1 MELGAASTHNR
12 RDIFRWGSIKMSNQ
26 RNSLRNLWWGMLGN
40 IITTFVAILIPRLF
54 IVNYG
59 SEVNGLLSSIRQI
72 YVYLALLEAGVGD
85 ASVIALYGPIGR
97 KDHQATNEILAATHY
112 YYRKIGIIYAACV
125 VALSFVYPLLLD
137 TTIPYHVSCLVILLQ
152 GSGSVISYLFQGKY
166 NMLLRVDNRNY
177 VTTNLGTVTTVLTDV
192 CRIVLLMMGKSIVAV
207 QATYLVFNLIK
218 MLCIAWYIK
227 RNYPW
232 IDLSVKPN
240 FQAISQKSAVLVHQV
255 SSLVFGH
262 TDVLVLT
269 FVCGLK
275 TVSIYSMY
283 ATIYGMVSNLI
294 TITSN
299 SVQSVLGQTF
309 HNDRKK
315 YIELQDTFETYYLA
329 LVFGLFSIASIFIL
343 PFMKL
348 YTEGADINYIDWK
361 LPVLFGAYQ
370 LISYGRASSNNI
382 ISFAG
387 KYKETQWRAW
397 LETGI
402 NLVVSF
408 TCVFQFGIYGVLM
421 GTIAALL
428 YRAND
433 IIIYA
438 NKIVLNRSPWPT
450 YRRWLINLGLLL
462 VMVFAFVHLPL
473 RVDSYLWLLLNAMWV
488 SIVVMI
494 AFLGVN
500 SIAEPKSRKV
510 AHKYLM
516 SMLGTMNKRRVRRE
530 SKDLE

>member
-1 MELGAASTHNR
+1 
-12 RDIFRWGSIKMSNQ
+12 MSNQ
-26 RNSLRNLWWGMLGN
+26 RNSIRNLWWGIIGN
-40 IITTFVAILIPRLF
+40 IITSLVAILIPRLF

-112 YYRKIGIIYAACV
+112 YYRKIGMIYAACV
-125 VALSFVYPLLLD
+125 VVLSFVYPLLLD
-137 TTIPYHVSCLVILLQ
+137 TTIPYNVCCLVILLQ

-177 VTTNLGTVTTVLTDV
+177 VTTNLGTVTSVLTDI
-192 CRIVLLMMGKSIVAV
+192 CRIGLLLMGKNIVAI

-218 MLCIAWYIK
+218 MLYVSWYIK

-232 IDLSVKPN
+232 IDLNVKPN
-240 FQAISQKSAVLVHQV
+240 FQAISQRSAVLVHQV
-255 SSLVFGH
+255 SALVFSH

-283 ATIYGMVSNLI
+283 ASIYGMVSNLI
-294 TITSN
+294 TITGN

-309 HNDRKK
+309 HNDREK
-315 YIELQDTFETYYLA
+315 YIELQDAFETYYLA
-329 LVFGLFSIASIFIL
+329 LVFGLFTIASIFIL

-348 YTEGADINYIDWK
+348 YTAGADINYIDWK
-361 LPVLFGAYQ
+361 LPVLFSTYQ
-370 LISYGRASSNNI
+370 LISYGRISSNNI

-387 KYKETQWRAW
+387 KFKETQWRAW

-408 TCVFQFGIYGVLM
+408 VCVFQFGIYGVLI

-433 IIIYA
+433 IIIFA
-438 NKIVLNRSPWPT
+438 NKVVLNRSPWPT
-450 YRRWLINLGLLL
+450 YRRWLIDL
-462 VMVFAFVHLPL
+462 VVFSVLVFLFVSIPM
-473 RVDSYLWLLLNAMWV
+473 RVDTYFGLILNAMWV
-488 SIVVMI
+488 SVVIMA
-494 AFLGVN
+494 AFLGV
-500 SIAEPKSRKV
+500 SSLTEPSSRKV
-510 AHKYLM
+510 ALRYL
-516 SMLGTMNKRRVRRE
+516 SRALAKRNK
-530 SKDLE
+530 

>member
-1 MELGAASTHNR
+1 
-12 RDIFRWGSIKMSNQ
+12 MSNY
-26 RNSLRNLWWGMLGN
+26 RNSIRNLWWGILGN
-40 IITTFVAILIPRLF
+40 VITTFVAILIPRLF

-137 TTIPYHVSCLVILLQ
+137 TTIPYHVCCRVILLQ

-218 MLCIAWYIK
+218 MLYIAWYIK

-255 SSLVFGH
+255 SSLVFSH

-283 ATIYGMVSNLI
+283 ATIYGMVGNLI
-294 TITSN
+294 SIVSG
-299 SVQSVLGQTF
+299 SVQSALGQIYN
-309 HNDRKK
+309 NDRKRFV
-315 YIELQDTFETYYLA
+315 ELQDAYETYFLA
-329 LVFGLFSIASIFIL
+329 LVFGLLAIASIFML
-343 PFMKL
+343 PFMAL
-348 YTEGADINYIDWK
+348 YTKGADINYIDWK
-361 LPVLFGAYQ
+361 LPVLFTTYQ
-370 LISYGRASSNNI
+370 LLNYGRTPSHNPI
-382 ISFAG
+382 GFAG
-387 KYKETQWRAW
+387 KFKETQWRAW
-397 LETGI
+397 METII

-408 TCVFQFGIYGVLM
+408 VCVFRFGIYGVLM
-421 GTIAALL
+421 GTIAALI

-450 YRRWLINLGLLL
+450 YRRWLIDL
-462 VMVFAFVHLPL
+462 VVFSVLVFLFVSIPM
-473 RVDSYLWLLLNAMWV
+473 RVDTYFGLILNAMWV
-488 SIVVMI
+488 SVVI
-494 AFLGVN
+494 RAAFLGV
-500 SIAEPKSRKV
+500 SSLTEPSSRKV
-510 AHKYLM
+510 ALRYL
-516 SMLGTMNKRRVRRE
+516 SRALAKRNK
-530 SKDLE
+530 

>member
-1 MELGAASTHNR
+1 
-12 RDIFRWGSIKMSNQ
+12 MSNY
-26 RNSLRNLWWGMLGN
+26 RNSIRNLWWGILGN
-40 IITTFVAILIPRLF
+40 VITTFVAILIPRLF

-137 TTIPYHVSCLVILLQ
+137 TTIPYHVCCLVILLQ

-218 MLCIAWYIK
+218 MLYIAWYIK

-255 SSLVFGH
+255 SSLVFSH

-283 ATIYGMVSNLI
+283 ATIYGMVGNLI
-294 TITSN
+294 SIVSG
-299 SVQSVLGQTF
+299 SVQSALGQIYN
-309 HNDRKK
+309 NDRKRFV
-315 YIELQDTFETYYLA
+315 ELQDAYETYFLA
-329 LVFGLFSIASIFIL
+329 LVFGLLAIASIFML
-343 PFMKL
+343 PFMAL
-348 YTEGADINYIDWK
+348 YTKGADINYIDWK
-361 LPVLFGAYQ
+361 LPVLFTTYQ
-370 LISYGRASSNNI
+370 LLNYGRTPSHNPI
-382 ISFAG
+382 GFAG
-387 KYKETQWRAW
+387 KFKETQWRAW
-397 LETGI
+397 METII

-408 TCVFQFGIYGVLM
+408 VCVFRFGIYGVLM
-421 GTIAALL
+421 GTIAALI

-450 YRRWLINLGLLL
+450 YRRWLIDL
-462 VMVFAFVHLPL
+462 VVFSVLVFLFVSITM
-473 RVDSYLWLLLNAMWV
+473 RVDTYFGLILNAMWV
-488 SIVVMI
+488 SVVIMA
-494 AFLGVN
+494 AFLGV
-500 SIAEPKSRKV
+500 SSLTEPSSRKV
-510 AHKYLM
+510 ALRYL
-516 SMLGTMNKRRVRRE
+516 SRALAKRNK
-530 SKDLE
+530 

>member
-1 MELGAASTHNR
+1 
-12 RDIFRWGSIKMSNQ
+12 MSNY
-26 RNSLRNLWWGMLGN
+26 RNSIRNLWWGILGN
-40 IITTFVAILIPRLF
+40 VITTFVAILIPRLF

-137 TTIPYHVSCLVILLQ
+137 TTIPYHVCCLVILLQ

-218 MLCIAWYIK
+218 MLYIAWYIK

-255 SSLVFGH
+255 SSLVFSH

-283 ATIYGMVSNLI
+283 ATIYGMVGNLI
-294 TITSN
+294 SIVSG
-299 SVQSVLGQTF
+299 SVQSALGQIYN
-309 HNDRKK
+309 NDRKRFV
-315 YIELQDTFETYYLA
+315 ELQDAYETYFLA
-329 LVFGLFSIASIFIL
+329 LVFGLLAIASIFML
-343 PFMKL
+343 PFMAL
-348 YTEGADINYIDWK
+348 YTKGADINYIDWK
-361 LPVLFGAYQ
+361 LPVLFTTYQ
-370 LISYGRASSNNI
+370 LLNYGRTPSHNPI
-382 ISFAG
+382 GFAG
-387 KYKETQWRAW
+387 KFKETQWRAW
-397 LETGI
+397 METII

-408 TCVFQFGIYGVLM
+408 VCVFRFGIYGVLM
-421 GTIAALL
+421 GTIAALI

-450 YRRWLINLGLLL
+450 YRRWLIDL
-462 VMVFAFVHLPL
+462 VVFSVLVFLFVSIPM
-473 RVDSYLWLLLNAMWV
+473 RVDTYFGLILNAMWV
-488 SIVVMI
+488 SVVIMA
-494 AFLGVN
+494 AFLGV
-500 SIAEPKSRKV
+500 SSLTEPSSRKV
-510 AHKYLM
+510 ALRYL
-516 SMLGTMNKRRVRRE
+516 SRALAKRNK
-530 SKDLE
+530 

>member
-1 MELGAASTHNR
+1 
-12 RDIFRWGSIKMSNQ
+12 MSNQ
-26 RNSLRNLWWGMLGN
+26 RNSIRNLWWGIIGN
-40 IITTFVAILIPRLF
+40 IITSLVAILIPRLF

-97 KDHQATNEILAATHY
+97 KDHQATNEILAATHF
-112 YYRKIGIIYAACV
+112 YYRKIGVIYASCV
-125 VALSFVYPLLLD
+125 VVLSFVYPLLLD
-137 TTIPYHVSCLVILLQ
+137 TTIPYNVCCLVILLQ

-177 VTTNLGTVTTVLTDV
+177 VTTNLGTVTSVLTDI
-192 CRIVLLMMGKSIVAV
+192 CRIGLLLMGKSIVAI

-218 MLCIAWYIK
+218 MLYVSWYIK

-232 IDLSVKPN
+232 IDLNVKPN
-240 FQAISQKSAVLVHQV
+240 FQAISQRSAVLVHQV
-255 SSLVFGH
+255 SALVFSH

-283 ATIYGMVSNLI
+283 ASIYGMVSNLI
-294 TITSN
+294 TITGN

-309 HNDRKK
+309 HNDREK
-315 YIELQDTFETYYLA
+315 YIELQDAFETYYLA
-329 LVFGLFSIASIFIL
+329 LVFGLFTIASIFIL

-348 YTEGADINYIDWK
+348 YTAGADINYIDWK
-361 LPVLFGAYQ
+361 LPVLFSTYQ
-370 LISYGRASSNNI
+370 LISYGRISSNNI

-387 KYKETQWRAW
+387 KFKETQWRAW

-408 TCVFQFGIYGVLM
+408 VCVFQFGIYGVLI

-433 IIIYA
+433 IIIFA
-438 NKIVLNRSPWPT
+438 NKVVLNRSPWPT
-450 YRRWLINLGLLL
+450 YRRWLIDL
-462 VMVFAFVHLPL
+462 VVFSVLVFLFVSIPM
-473 RVDSYLWLLLNAMWV
+473 RVDTYFGLILNAMWV
-488 SIVVMI
+488 SVVIMA
-494 AFLGVN
+494 AFLGV
-500 SIAEPKSRKV
+500 SSLTEPSSRKV
-510 AHKYLM
+510 ALRYL
-516 SMLGTMNKRRVRRE
+516 SRALAKRNK
-530 SKDLE
+530 

>member
-1 MELGAASTHNR
+1 
-12 RDIFRWGSIKMSNQ
+12 MSNQ
-26 RNSLRNLWWGMLGN
+26 RNSIRNLWWGIIGN
-40 IITTFVAILIPRLF
+40 IITSLVAILIPRLF

-112 YYRKIGIIYAACV
+112 YYRKIGMIYAACV
-125 VALSFVYPLLLD
+125 VVLSFVYPLLLD
-137 TTIPYHVSCLVILLQ
+137 TTIPYNVCCLVILLQ

-177 VTTNLGTVTTVLTDV
+177 VTTNLGTVTSVLTDI
-192 CRIVLLMMGKSIVAV
+192 CRIGLLLMGKSIVAI

-218 MLCIAWYIK
+218 MLYVSWYIK

-232 IDLSVKPN
+232 IDLNVKPN
-240 FQAISQKSAVLVHQV
+240 FQAISQRSAVLVHQV
-255 SSLVFGH
+255 SALVFSH

-283 ATIYGMVSNLI
+283 ASIYGMVSNLI
-294 TITSN
+294 TITGN

-309 HNDRKK
+309 HNDREK
-315 YIELQDTFETYYLA
+315 YIELQDAFETYYLA
-329 LVFGLFSIASIFIL
+329 LVFGLFTIASIFIL

-348 YTEGADINYIDWK
+348 YTAGADINYIDWK
-361 LPVLFGAYQ
+361 LPVLFSTYQ
-370 LISYGRASSNNI
+370 LISYGRISSNNI

-387 KYKETQWRAW
+387 KFKETQWRAW

-408 TCVFQFGIYGVLM
+408 VCVFQFGIYGVLI

-433 IIIYA
+433 IIIFA
-438 NKIVLNRSPWPT
+438 NKVVLNRSPWPT
-450 YRRWLINLGLLL
+450 YRRWLIDL
-462 VMVFAFVHLPL
+462 VVFSVLVFLFVSIPM
-473 RVDSYLWLLLNAMWV
+473 RVDTYFGMILNAMWV
-488 SIVVMI
+488 SVVIMA
-494 AFLGVN
+494 AFLGV
-500 SIAEPKSRKV
+500 SSLTEPSSRKV
-510 AHKYLM
+510 ALRYL
-516 SMLGTMNKRRVRRE
+516 SRALAKRNK
-530 SKDLE
+530 

>member
-1 MELGAASTHNR
+1 
-12 RDIFRWGSIKMSNQ
+12 MSNY
-26 RNSLRNLWWGMLGN
+26 RNSIRNLWWGILGN
-40 IITTFVAILIPRLF
+40 VITTFVAILIPRLF

-137 TTIPYHVSCLVILLQ
+137 TTIPYHVCCLVILLQ

-192 CRIVLLMMGKSIVAV
+192 CRVVLLMMGKSIVAV

-218 MLCIAWYIK
+218 MLYIAWYIK

-232 IDLSVKPN
+232 IDLRVKPN

-255 SSLVFGH
+255 SSLVFSH
-262 TDVLVLT
+262 TDVLLLT

-283 ATIYGMVSNLI
+283 ATIYGMVGNLI
-294 TITSN
+294 SIVSG
-299 SVQSVLGQTF
+299 SVQSALGQIYN
-309 HNDRKK
+309 NDRKRFV
-315 YIELQDTFETYYLA
+315 ELQDAYETYFLA
-329 LVFGLFSIASIFIL
+329 LVFGLLAVASIFML
-343 PFMKL
+343 PFMAL
-348 YTEGADINYIDWK
+348 YTKGADINYIDWK
-361 LPVLFGAYQ
+361 LPVLFTTYQ
-370 LISYGRASSNNI
+370 LLNYGRTPSHNPI
-382 ISFAG
+382 GFAG
-387 KYKETQWRAW
+387 KFKETQWRAW

-408 TCVFQFGIYGVLM
+408 ACVFRFGIYGVLI

-433 IIIYA
+433 IIIFA
-438 NKIVLNRSPWPT
+438 NKVVLNRSPWPT
-450 YRRWLINLGLLL
+450 YRRWLINLG
-462 VMVFAFVHLPL
+462 VFLIIVFLFIHLPL
-473 RVDSYLWLLLNAMWV
+473 RVDSYLWLLLNAIWV
-488 SIVVMI
+488 SLFVIIV
-494 AFLGVN
+494 FLGVN
-500 SIAEPKSRKV
+500 SITEPNSRKV
-510 AHKYLM
+510 AKKYLIN
-516 SMLGTMNKRRVRRE
+516 MLSIIKMR
-530 SKDLE
+530 

>member
-1 MELGAASTHNR
+1 
-12 RDIFRWGSIKMSNQ
+12 MSNQ
-26 RNSLRNLWWGMLGN
+26 RNSIRNLWWGIIGN
-40 IITTFVAILIPRLF
+40 IITSLVAILIPRLF

-97 KDHQATNEILAATHY
+97 KDHQATNEILAATHF
-112 YYRKIGIIYAACV
+112 YYRKIGVIYASCV
-125 VALSFVYPLLLD
+125 VVLSFVYPLLLD
-137 TTIPYHVSCLVILLQ
+137 TTIPYNVCCLVILLQ

-177 VTTNLGTVTTVLTDV
+177 VTTNLGTVTSVLTDV
-192 CRIVLLMMGKSIVAV
+192 CRIVLLMKGRSIVAI
-207 QATYLVFNLIK
+207 QATYFVFSLIK
-218 MLCIAWYIK
+218 MLYISSYIK

-232 IDLSVKPN
+232 IDLNVKPN
-240 FQAISQKSAVLVHQV
+240 FQAISQRSAVLVHQV
-255 SSLVFGH
+255 SALVFSH

-283 ATIYGMVSNLI
+283 ASIYGMVSNLI
-294 TITSN
+294 TITGN

-309 HNDRKK
+309 HNDREK
-315 YIELQDTFETYYLA
+315 YIELQDAFETYYLA
-329 LVFGLFSIASIFIL
+329 LVFGLFTIASIFIL

-348 YTEGADINYIDWK
+348 YTAGADINYIDWK
-361 LPVLFGAYQ
+361 LPVLFSTYQ
-370 LISYGRASSNNI
+370 LISYGRISSNNI

-387 KYKETQWRAW
+387 KFKETQWRAW

-408 TCVFQFGIYGVLM
+408 VCVFQFGIYGVLI

-433 IIIYA
+433 IIIFA
-438 NKIVLNRSPWPT
+438 NKVVLNRSPWPT
-450 YRRWLINLGLLL
+450 YRRWLIDL
-462 VMVFAFVHLPL
+462 VVFSVLVFLFVSIPM
-473 RVDSYLWLLLNAMWV
+473 RVDTYFGLILNAMWV
-488 SIVVMI
+488 SVVIMA
-494 AFLGVN
+494 AFLGV
-500 SIAEPKSRKV
+500 SSLTEPSSRKV
-510 AHKYLM
+510 ALRYL
-516 SMLGTMNKRRVRRE
+516 SRALAKRNK
-530 SKDLE
+530 

>member
-1 MELGAASTHNR
+1 
-12 RDIFRWGSIKMSNQ
+12 MSNQ
-26 RNSLRNLWWGMLGN
+26 RNSMRNLWWGIIGN
-40 IITTFVAILIPRLF
+40 IITSLVAILIPRFF

-72 YVYLALLEAGVGD
+72 YVYLALLEAGVGG
-85 ASVIALYGPIGR
+85 ASELALYGPIGR

-112 YYRKIGIIYAACV
+112 YYRKIGVIYAACV

-137 TTIPYHVSCLVILLQ
+137 TTIPYQVCCLVILLQ
-152 GSGSVISYLFQGKY
+152 GSGSVISYLVQGKY

-177 VTTNLGTVTTVLTDV
+177 VTTNLGTITTVLTDV
-192 CRIVLLMMGKSIVAV
+192 CRIGLLMMGKSIVAV

-218 MLCIAWYIK
+218 MLYISWYIRK
-227 RNYPW
+227 NYPW
-232 IDLSVKPN
+232 IDLNVKPN
-240 FQAISQKSAVLVHQV
+240 FQAISQRSAVLVHQV
-255 SSLVFGH
+255 SALVFSH

-283 ATIYGMVSNLI
+283 ASIYGMVSNLI

-315 YIELQDTFETYYLA
+315 YIELQDAFETYYLT
-329 LVFGLFSIASIFIL
+329 LVFALFTIASIFIL

-348 YTEGADINYIDWK
+348 YTAGADINYIDWK

-370 LISYGRASSNNI
+370 LMSYGRVSSNNI
-382 ISFAG
+382 IGFAG
-387 KYKETQWRAW
+387 KFKETQWRAW

-408 TCVFQFGIYGVLM
+408 VCVFQFGIYGVLI

-433 IIIYA
+433 IIIFA
-438 NKIVLNRSPWPT
+438 NKVVLNRSPWPT
-450 YRRWLINLGLLL
+450 YRRWLIDL
-462 VMVFAFVHLPL
+462 VVFSVLVFLFVSIPM
-473 RVDSYLWLLLNAMWV
+473 RVDTYFGLILNAMWV
-488 SIVVMI
+488 SVVIMA
-494 AFLGVN
+494 AFLGV
-500 SIAEPKSRKV
+500 SSLTEPSSRKV
-510 AHKYLM
+510 ALRYL
-516 SMLGTMNKRRVRRE
+516 SRALAKRNK
-530 SKDLE
+530 